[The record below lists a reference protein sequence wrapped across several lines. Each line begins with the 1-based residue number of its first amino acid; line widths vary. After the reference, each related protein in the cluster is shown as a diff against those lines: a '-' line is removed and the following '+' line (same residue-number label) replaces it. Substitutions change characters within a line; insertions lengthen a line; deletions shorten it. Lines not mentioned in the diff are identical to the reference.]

1 MRVSI
6 RPLQESDALVS
17 YKWRNDPEVF
27 KYTGNV
33 YNNIITLETEL
44 AWIRRVIQN
53 ENEYRCAILV
63 DDEYVGNIYL
73 TDITRTTA
81 AYHIF
86 IGNKDFWG
94 KGVARTASEL
104 ILEYAF
110 DVLKLEYVYLR
121 VKREN
126 ERALLL
132 YKSLGFIIEE
142 SDDVW
147 VKMKKK
153 KFNIAVICLLKMN

>member
-126 ERALLL
+126 DKALLL
-132 YKSLGFIIEE
+132 YKSLGFFIEN

-147 VKMKKK
+147 DSMKKGK
-153 KFNIAVICLLKMN
+153 DK

>member
-126 ERALLL
+126 ERALWL

-153 KFNIAVICLLKMN
+153 FNIAVICLLKMN

>member
-153 KFNIAVICLLKMN
+153 NLI

>member
-6 RPLQESDALVS
+6 RPLQESDAYTS
-17 YKWRNDPEVF
+17 YMWRNDPEVF

-33 YNNIITLETEL
+33 YKNTITLEFEL
-44 AWIRRVIQN
+44 EWIRRVIQN
-53 ENEYRCAILV
+53 EKEYRCAILV
-63 DDEYVGNIYL
+63 DGEYVGNIYL
-73 TDITRTTA
+73 TDIIKTTA
-81 AYHIF
+81 NYHIF
-86 IGNKDFWG
+86 IGNKNFWG
-94 KGVARTASEL
+94 KGVARRASEL

-110 DVLKLEYVYLR
+110 DILKLEEVYLR

-126 ERALLL
+126 DRALLL

-147 VKMKKK
+147 ILMRKNQSTK
-153 KFNIAVICLLKMN
+153 